1 MLQNRPPWLVVA
13 VAATG
18 ALGLVFLTFAGIS
31 AAGGH
36 GLFSLQIGF
45 LLALYGLLLIGSA
58 VGVWLL
64 RMWARGPL
72 VALTLMAGFGFG
84 EYLLDQPWMW
94 LLVLLCLA
102 AVVGAVLPS
111 TTRALQQVRS
121 ADRHRRQAGR
131 RTAAEPSDP
140 NR

>member
-1 MLQNRPPWLVVA
+1 MA
-13 VAATG
+13 AAATT
-18 ALGLVFLTFAGIS
+18 ALGAVFLAFAGIS

-36 GLFSLQIGF
+36 GMFSLQIGL
-45 LLALYGLLLIGSA
+45 LLAAFGVLLIGSA
-58 VGVWLL
+58 AGVWALK
-64 RMWARGPL
+64 MWARGAL
-72 VALTLMAGFGFG
+72 VAFTLMSGFGFG

-121 ADRHRRQAGR
+121 ADRPQPRV
-131 RTAAEPSDP
+131 
-140 NR
+140 